1 LLKDLRDVAEF
12 VVRHPDATVDAD
24 YVVAINTLISRT
36 GSVDP
41 GKLRT
46 NDQGIGVRTKYGRHE
61 PPAVTHGG
69 LQDLVVSATSGT
81 KDDVDAAI
89 ALFIRLAATQPFGDG
104 NKRTALFA
112 ANGLLITR
120 GTGKLLS
127 LPDPRSDQ
135 EPDPVAAFNDLLS
148 RAYIHADIDP
158 LRAFLRHY
166 VIDAPGRAG
175 TVG

>member
-41 GKLRT
+41 GQLRT
-46 NDQGIGVRTKYGRHE
+46 DDQGIGVRTKYGRHE
-61 PPAVTHGG
+61 PPAITHEG
-69 LQDLVVSATSGT
+69 LQNLIVAANTG
-81 KDDVDAAI
+81 DDVVDAAI
-89 ALFIRLAATQPFGDG
+89 TLFIRLAAAQPFGDG

-112 ANGLLITR
+112 ANGLLIIR
-120 GTGKLLS
+120 DTGKLLS

-158 LRAFLRHY
+158 LRTFLRHY
-166 VIDAPGRAG
+166 VIDAPGGAG